1 MTEQGDADPG
11 TPMRRRRLGAPAF
24 ALTIVLVLAACGG
37 EPAASA
43 DPSANGGRSTSSQ
56 SPAVVEG
63 DASAAP
69 SPSQV
74 AVVGGQAG
82 GDPNMAAFSDSR
94 SFTASTWT
102 ALAPILRSQACT
114 PTPTAVEAM
123 SRDEALARARAHLAD
138 AVGENAMRAFEASD
152 EASSAPKAKTAA
164 VAAAA
169 SGNDAGALAAMLSA
183 IGHEPDDPRHLV
195 NAAALMPAFG
205 LGSEAIALLD
215 AAEAMDPPDSTPY
228 GLDQAAVA
236 QTNRGL
242 ALLSI
247 GQFEEAAS
255 VLEQAFAA
263 DPTLLEAGENLA
275 LALLCQGRDDDAM
288 RVARSSRHR
297 ERPRTTERDGTDTP
311 KPEDVFEM
319 SLGTDESPLLPTLHI
334 PSSPGEGVAL
344 RQQIQEIKQDLIDRT
359 VQRAQQQMT
368 LQGQVNAAGLHA
380 MTVQRNSDIMGAIA
394 AVGASEGPAAD
405 IWTDVVDASAD
416 AFDAW
421 DAYWGPAG
429 EVEAMSTEC
438 SNSDDYNGCMRT
450 ACIPATEAFHAGW
463 VNHAIALDDLVREWA
478 ELYHQSASS
487 IAGHLG
493 NETQHE
499 LAVLAIQGQLDT
511 AFLNVVSRVE
521 EVAMFEDNAR
531 ENCVEGFAPV
541 PDEYEPTSP
550 GAGQPCRMNTGA
562 WTLKIAFLSLQME
575 CSDWSIEA
583 ATPGTI
589 GVFASVSSKN
599 GAMTIFAGPSAS
611 AEAGP
616 FSAGSK
622 SGFYIRSSATGTTDF
637 GYRVEPGSTSIGSG
651 PVSMSGPSL
660 EAMDFSFVGIGAY
673 LPGM

>member
-1 MTEQGDADPG
+1 MTEQGDSGSPADHG
-11 TPMRRRRLGAPAF
+11 RRPFAAPAF
-24 ALTIVLVLAACGG
+24 VLAILLALSACGSQ
-37 EPAASA
+37 PA
-43 DPSANGGRSTSSQ
+43 DPSASATANPSST
-56 SPAVVEG
+56 AVIDG

-69 SPSQV
+69 TPTPT
-74 AVVGGQAG
+74 APVVIGGQAG

-94 SFTASTWT
+94 PFTPSTWT
-102 ALAPILRSQACT
+102 AMAPMLRSQACVAT
-114 PTPTAVEAM
+114 PTPVEGM
-123 SRDEALARARAHLAD
+123 SREDALASARSFLAG
-138 AVGENAMRAFEASD
+138 AAGEDAMRAFEASE
-152 EASSAPKAKTAA
+152 EASSAPKATTAA
-164 VAAAA
+164 VAAAVT
-169 SGNDAGALAAMLSA
+169 GNDAGALAAMLSA
-183 IGHEPDDPRHLV
+183 IDHEPDEPRHLV

-205 LGSEAIALLD
+205 LGNEALALLD
-215 AAEAMDPPDSTPY
+215 AAEGMAPPDSTPY
-228 GLDQAAVA
+228 GLDQDAVA
-236 QTNRGL
+236 QANRGR
-242 ALLSI
+242 ALLSL
-247 GQFEEAAS
+247 GQWAEAES
-255 VLEQAFAA
+255 VLQQAYETDGA
-263 DPTLLEAGENLA
+263 LLEAAENLS

-297 ERPRTTERDGTDTP
+297 EKPRTTERDGTDTP

-344 RQQIQEIKQDLIDRT
+344 REQVQQIKQDLVDRMVT
-359 VQRAQQQMT
+359 RAQEQMA
-368 LQGQVNAAGLHA
+368 LQGELNGAGLHA

-394 AVGASEGPAAD
+394 AVSSSEGPAAD
-405 IWTDVVDASAD
+405 AWTSVVDASGE

-429 EVEAMSTEC
+429 EVESMSNAC
-438 SNSDDYNGCMRT
+438 SSTDDYNGCMR
-450 ACIPATEAFHAGW
+450 ADCIPATESFHAAW
-463 VNHAIALDDLVREWA
+463 VGHATALDDLVREWA
-478 ELYHQSASS
+478 ELYHQSATA
-487 IAGHLG
+487 IAGHIG
-493 NETQHE
+493 SETQHR

-511 AFLNVVSRVE
+511 AFLDVVSRVE
-521 EVAMFEDNAR
+521 EVVLFESNMR
-531 ENCVEGFAPV
+531 ENCVDGFAPV

-550 GAGQPCRMNTGA
+550 GAGEPCRMNTGA
-562 WTLKIAFLSLQME
+562 WTLKIAFVSIQME

-583 ATPGTI
+583 ATPGAI

-660 EAMDFSFVGIGAY
+660 EAMDFSFVGIGAH